1 MARKLACRSNFKFV
15 LLIAVALSF
24 SGCRVQLWDPTW
36 FGLPQKVEE
45 APAPPSIPEGSKR
58 AAASNAEILSE
69 MYQVIFLVS
78 PKNVPDF
85 GAYLDTLNQGASLEG
100 IYNGFV
106 NSAQYRQFEKQYQGS
121 GGQALKVFSQEMA
134 LLEKEFKIPT
144 IFSFED
150 AKPLA
155 SPLYPKGDPSHSSQA
170 EEVRV
175 IEYQKKRLSERT
187 AARKA
192 AAGKAQGAEE
202 LEKIFKTASIYTL
215 KRYLASQALRV
226 IRQKSTQ
233 ANKSPEILA
242 QWYSHWVAHLVKNRK
257 VDFGL
262 ELRNR
267 PEEEFHFKWAMEADT
282 DILTWEVL
290 NRVHRLLNVANQNQ
304 K

>member
-1 MARKLACRSNFKFV
+1 M
-15 LLIAVALSF
+15 
-24 SGCRVQLWDPTW
+24 
-36 FGLPQKVEE
+36 
-45 APAPPSIPEGSKR
+45 
-58 AAASNAEILSE
+58 
-69 MYQVIFLVS
+69 
-78 PKNVPDF
+78 
-85 GAYLDTLNQGASLEG
+85 
-100 IYNGFV
+100 
-106 NSAQYRQFEKQYQGS
+106 
-121 GGQALKVFSQEMA
+121 
-134 LLEKEFKIPT
+134 
-144 IFSFED
+144 
-150 AKPLA
+150 
-155 SPLYPKGDPSHSSQA
+155 
-170 EEVRV
+170 
-175 IEYQKKRLSERT
+175 SERT

-242 QWYSHWVAHLVKNRK
+242 QWYSHWVTHLVKDRK